1 MGLKWKWSS
10 FEVLLTTTVLL
21 LSVVCVGL
29 VAVSWLAFQ
38 PAQGGSN
45 DVEFHGRLVITEGA
59 TFTEELRNKS
69 SLGFKALAFDMQ
81 LLVTEAY
88 ERSALREQFRM
99 CMVTEFSRGSVVV
112 HFHLVFRDAVKAAIA
127 QEQLVSSIQTGDAAG
142 LSIDSSSIQVT
153 VGCPEGK
160 KACSDGTTCVPVTHF
175 CDGIP
180 NCPDGLDESERHCAT
195 VCDGQFL
202 LLGPSGY
209 FHSKNFP
216 LDYDNNTACRWII
229 RANDGL
235 AIKII
240 FEVFQTQKDVDILVL
255 YEGIGPGKKRE
266 YLLSGSSPGT
276 IWLLSSEVTVEFSSN
291 LIINEQ
297 GFSATYWAEDITH
310 LSNEEKINCTFEEGF
325 CFWRQDHEDDDD
337 WIRAKG
343 FTFPALTGP
352 LYDHTLGNESGYYI
366 ITQSSQGY
374 WRKAYRIQSLPLA
387 SENGSVCLRFW
398 YHMYGMDVWRLIIMT
413 KHESAISTLFL
424 KEGNY
429 GDNWNYGQITINHT
443 ADHMVVFEAQ
453 KNGGLRNN
461 IALDDISM
469 TSGPCGEG
477 VPGPTTDPHITIP
490 PPTPSDCGGPFD
502 LYLSNSTFSS
512 PNYPNNY
519 GNQYSCLWILHAEDG
534 QNIQLHFQDFGTETS
549 YDVVEVRDGE
559 EPHSRLLAVLTGNR
573 VFPDLFSTTS
583 RLTVRFTTDLTG
595 KDRGFLANFS
605 TGIHL
610 GQPEACETGQYQCRS
625 GECVPSSSVCD
636 GTVSCPDGSDESYC
650 VHLMSVN
657 ATGAQRLRI
666 QVEKILYTVCAE
678 VWSHQLP
685 NFFCRYLGF
694 RSGNISFVPL
704 SEEDSPFATVTL
716 TTEGTLELKPSE
728 KCPGEKVI
736 SLYCSDHPCGTRKIA
751 VGTSSRSS
759 TLKEASSEKQET
771 SYYGMGRVVGGEDA
785 QKGAWPWMVS
795 LKWQGRHV
803 CGAALIDREW
813 LVTAAHCVY
822 GKNIHLSYW
831 EAVLGVHTQNNDE
844 TSERQTHLVDQV
856 IMNQLYNRETKDADI
871 ALMHLKT
878 QVNFTDYIQPI
889 CLPVPKQQF
898 EPGRKCVIAGWGY
911 LTEGGSVAN
920 ILQQAVL
927 PILSRAQCQEWLPEY
942 DITERMVCAGYAE
955 GGIDSCKG
963 DSGGPLMCEE
973 DNHWVLVGVTAF
985 GKGCGQPQRPGAY
998 ARVSQFTDWVLETR
1012 RLSSV
1017 WHGDG

>member
-1 MGLKWKWSS
+1 
-10 FEVLLTTTVLL
+10 
-21 LSVVCVGL
+21 
-29 VAVSWLAFQ
+29 
-38 PAQGGSN
+38 
-45 DVEFHGRLVITEGA
+45 
-59 TFTEELRNKS
+59 
-69 SLGFKALAFDMQ
+69 
-81 LLVTEAY
+81 VTEAY

-99 CMVTEFSRGSVVV
+99 CRVTEFSRGSVVV

-153 VGCPEGK
+153 
-160 KACSDGTTCVPVTHF
+160 
-175 CDGIP
+175 
-180 NCPDGLDESERHCAT
+180 AT

-229 RANDGL
+229 RANNGL

-477 VPGPTTDPHITIP
+477 VPGPTTDPHTTIP

-716 TTEGTLELKPSE
+716 TTEGTLELKPRYSSIYKGEFNFKHIRQEMALGYTMGRRQAESGDFNGLADWNSHKHE

-878 QVNFTDYIQPI
+878 QVNFT
-889 CLPVPKQQF
+889 
-898 EPGRKCVIAGWGY
+898 
-911 LTEGGSVAN
+911 GSVAN

-942 DITERMVCAGYAE
+942 DITERMVCVGYAE
-955 GGIDSCKG
+955 GGIDSCK
-963 DSGGPLMCEE
+963 
-973 DNHWVLVGVTAF
+973 
-985 GKGCGQPQRPGAY
+985 
-998 ARVSQFTDWVLETR
+998 
-1012 RLSSV
+1012 
-1017 WHGDG
+1017 

>member
-1 MGLKWKWSS
+1 MSELCVMTRS
-10 FEVLLTTTVLL
+10 
-21 LSVVCVGL
+21 LSCIQ
-29 VAVSWLAFQ
+29 S
-38 PAQGGSN
+38 QGGSN

-81 LLVTEAY
+81 LLVRQLSHFIPEI
-88 ERSALREQFRM
+88 
-99 CMVTEFSRGSVVV
+99 RGSVVV

-142 LSIDSSSIQVT
+142 LSIDRLSIKIFPSSPLHLCVCAIT

-229 RANDGL
+229 RYDSVSLSHRLQTHLLSTANY
-235 AIKII
+235 
-240 FEVFQTQKDVDILVL
+240 VDILVL

-443 ADHMVVFEAQ
+443 VVFEAQ

-716 TTEGTLELKPSE
+716 TTEGTLELKPRYSSIY
-728 KCPGEKVI
+728 KGE
-736 SLYCSDHPCGTRKIA
+736 
-751 VGTSSRSS
+751 SS

-878 QVNFTDYIQPI
+878 QVNFTGRLST
-889 CLPVPKQQF
+889 CCQQF